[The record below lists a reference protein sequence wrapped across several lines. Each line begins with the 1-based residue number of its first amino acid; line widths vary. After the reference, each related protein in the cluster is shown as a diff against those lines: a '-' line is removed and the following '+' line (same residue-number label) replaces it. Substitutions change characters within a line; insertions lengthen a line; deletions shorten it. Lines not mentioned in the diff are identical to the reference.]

1 MVRTRR
7 GAAAGGCLVWLL
19 LVVLALYVG
28 IPIGE
33 TYLRYAEYKDA
44 MRQELRFRSNLSNDK
59 IRAHLALQAD
69 SLGLPE
75 EAGDVAVNRKGNE
88 VSVEAEYDEV
98 IRIFGI
104 TRTIHFRPSAV
115 DTY

>member
-1 MVRTRR
+1 VVRPRF
-7 GAAAGGCLVWLL
+7 GATKFGCLLYLL
-19 LVVLALYVG
+19 FVSALLYIG

-33 TYLRYAEYKDA
+33 TYFRYQEYKDA

-59 IRAHLALQAD
+59 IKLHLKLEAD

-75 EAGDVAVNRKGNE
+75 EAGDVTVHRQGNQI
-88 VSVEAEYDEV
+88 SVESEYDETIKILAFRKV
-98 IRIFGI
+98 
-104 TRTIHFRPSAV
+104 IHFVARAV

>member
-1 MVRTRR
+1 VRPRL
-7 GAAAGGCLVWLL
+7 GATKFGCLLYLL
-19 LVVLALYVG
+19 FVSAILYFG

-33 TYLRYAEYKDA
+33 MYFRYQEYKDA

-59 IRAHLALQAD
+59 IRLHLKLQAD

-75 EAGDVAVNRKGNE
+75 EAGDVTVHRQGNQI
-88 VSVEAEYDEV
+88 SVESEYDET
-98 IRIFGI
+98 IKILGLKKQ
-104 TRTIHFRPSAV
+104 IHFVARAV